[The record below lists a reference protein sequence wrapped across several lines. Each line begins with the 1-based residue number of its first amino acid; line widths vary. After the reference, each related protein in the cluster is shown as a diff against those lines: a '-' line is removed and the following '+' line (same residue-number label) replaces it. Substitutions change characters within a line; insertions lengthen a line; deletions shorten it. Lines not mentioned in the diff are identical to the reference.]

1 MKRTKRTKKRS
12 GSRKTMSAMPRRKR
26 MSLGRRRKRSRSRLS
41 EMFTPETARA
51 GASVIVSGA
60 LGGAIAGGVHKVIT
74 SQNNLVRYAIE
85 GGAAFLTYALL
96 GKPNMAAGMSGAF
109 ASIELQGIYNTF
121 LNEGG
126 NYADP
131 GAINQMPMFLNE
143 SGDPLT
149 LMEDNG
155 TTYFLNE
162 ATGET
167 TPTSDIYLNE
177 NDIYPEYGANTN
189 LY

>member
-26 MSLGRRRKRSRSRLS
+26 MSLGRRRKRSKSRLS

-60 LGGAIAGGVHKVIT
+60 LGGAIAGGVHKVIAN
-74 SQNNLVRYAIE
+74 QNNLVRYAIE

-109 ASIELQGIYNTF
+109 ASIEMQGIYNTF
-121 LNEGG
+121 LNEG